1 MDAEQWWFGFRSKPM
16 GVTLNPLVLCSLCS
30 SSSTV
35 TMQVCSWLELGPW
48 SSVASSSMT
57 PACWWSSSLLR
68 STSWPPLTS
77 TWTLSTSSCTFSA
90 SSTRWRS
97 TECCFRRAAICN
109 LPVLWLIYACV
120 SVDVGAPKIPLLT
133 FVTVKTIGVFLVSSF
148 CSLLFV
154 WNPKLT
160 SVVDY
165 YQFFCLVKPTSTR
178 RFMEE
183 GHTAWFDMEPMS
195 SSSAPNAARFF

>member
-1 MDAEQWWFGFRSKPM
+1 MKQLSPEEHILASINLYLDIVNLFLHILR
-16 GVTLNPLVLCSLCS
+16 VLD
-30 SSSTV
+30 
-35 TMQVCSWLELGPW
+35 
-48 SSVASSSMT
+48 SMKKHWVLQT
-57 PACWWSSSLLR
+57 H
-68 STSWPPLTS
+68 
-77 TWTLSTSSCTFSA
+77 
-90 SSTRWRS
+90 
-97 TECCFRRAAICN
+97 N

-148 CSLLFV
+148 CCSLLFV

-178 RFMEE
+178 RFVEE
-183 GHTAWFDMEPMS
+183 GHTAWFDMEPVS
-195 SSSAPNAARFF
+195 SLSAPNAAHFF